1 MPVVATGVAALG
13 AFTGL
18 HYFGAWGA
26 FAGAMLYP
34 ATMLVWI
41 AVVSY
46 QQAPRMSR
54 AVRRYVRE
62 MRAAEWRE

>member
-1 MPVVATGVAALG
+1 VPVVATGVAALG

-26 FAGAMLYP
+26 LAGAMLYP
-34 ATMLVWI
+34 ATMLVWM

-46 QQAPRMSR
+46 QETPRMSR

-62 MRAAEWRE
+62 MRATETRE